1 MFFQRAM
8 SFKVHGRELSV
19 VFSGICANSLV
30 TPSPNVLL
38 SLSHLTC
45 PQFLQDDTASAQPGK
60 AASFTSFTNHFS
72 LYLAIYLF
80 SLKALLLRHP
90 SEN

>member
-8 SFKVHGRELSV
+8 SFKVHERELSV

-38 SLSHLTC
+38 SLSHLTA
-45 PQFLQDDTASAQPGK
+45 L
-60 AASFTSFTNHFS
+60 SFCKTTQLLHNQV
-72 LYLAIYLF
+72 
-80 SLKALLLRHP
+80 KLLLSP
-90 SEN
+90 LLQIIFLSILPFISFP